1 MGFSEAQLSA
11 HPSLVMFCKENKFQM
26 AIVSWRSQSDSEQRH
41 GAAVH
46 FSSCVATCRPRVT
59 CRPTWPRLEICT
71 CPHPQ
76 LGSRSRTL
84 CITFIYCAGPHY
96 SRRDNLLDIYLDIL
110 DARYLIF
117 FCHTKYWPG
126 SLQNTTYPPVVVA
139 PLPLQSSLQIE
150 HLLHQ
155 YLRCRRASSG
165 ARTICPSPH
174 LQSCFS

>member
-1 MGFSEAQLSA
+1 MIDKASRIVSKSNAERECRLRAPCLYCRYKQRSDPATALVWSYAQSSVIRSTSPQQRHQQQQQRLATVYTMGFSEAQLSA

-96 SRRDNLLDIYLDIL
+96 SRRDNLLDI
-110 DARYLIF
+110 
-117 FCHTKYWPG
+117 
-126 SLQNTTYPPVVVA
+126 
-139 PLPLQSSLQIE
+139 
-150 HLLHQ
+150 
-155 YLRCRRASSG
+155 
-165 ARTICPSPH
+165 
-174 LQSCFS
+174 